1 MVSQACGRVTA
12 FGIWFD
18 VKYEKIFCSIF
29 TISTSA
35 GIPPPINQVNS
46 SSACG
51 QYYKASTIVI
61 FKSIVENISNFI
73 LVRKTLELQFTLLE
87 AI

>member
-1 MVSQACGRVTA
+1 M
-12 FGIWFD
+12 WNMK
-18 VKYEKIFCSIF
+18 KYFAQFSRF
-29 TISTSA
+29 QLLLGS
-35 GIPPPINQVNS
+35 PPPINQVNS

-61 FKSIVENISNFI
+61 YKSIVENISNFI

>member
-18 VKYEKIFCSIF
+18 VKYEKYFAQFS
-29 TISTSA
+29 
-35 GIPPPINQVNS
+35 
-46 SSACG
+46 
-51 QYYKASTIVI
+51 YYKASTIVI

>member
-1 MVSQACGRVTA
+1 M
-12 FGIWFD
+12 WNMK
-18 VKYEKIFCSIF
+18 KYFAQFSRF
-29 TISTSA
+29 QLLLGSP
-35 GIPPPINQVNS
+35 PPPINQVNS

-61 FKSIVENISNFI
+61 YKSIVENISNFI

>member
-1 MVSQACGRVTA
+1 MWNMKNILLN
-12 FGIWFD
+12 FHHFN
-18 VKYEKIFCSIF
+18 FCWDPP
-29 TISTSA
+29 
-35 GIPPPINQVNS
+35 PPPINQVNS

-61 FKSIVENISNFI
+61 YKSIVENISNFI